1 MDKNRSEDKMKTLQK
16 FSVNFLVILLTLT
29 FLFQYSSYAQ
39 QSERKVLREFVSKE
53 ELVSMAQTTSFDR
66 ALTVLSD
73 VSKKF
78 LGKII
83 IDPYK
88 RSAPIGVDI
97 QGMHWQDA
105 FEWIL
110 RANNL
115 WYTEY
120 QDYFEITGAKGVV
133 AATETGGAARG
144 EQFGKEPVTK
154 DSREIRISAVFFNVD
169 LNKLHETGVN
179 WRIFRSNPDDKFSS
193 LTLDQQTIQKLG
205 DTTVFSAS
213 LKGLDLNFG
222 NIDAIVR
229 LFSETN
235 LGEVITS
242 PQIIVRSSEKGKI
255 QVGDDISVKKKDFA
269 GNTVIELIPTGTIIE
284 VTPHYIK
291 EGDVEY
297 VYLDLAVE
305 RSVIT
310 SAGEAPTI
318 SRTKGQTSMLM
329 LDGEEVVLGGLYST
343 FENTVRTG
351 IPVLKDLPWWVFGLR
366 YIFGY
371 DKEQTTK
378 KELTILLKSEIVP
391 TLEERMSKKVKENPF
406 EIQRQKFERD
416 VERYKGKK
424 N

>member
-1 MDKNRSEDKMKTLQK
+1 
-16 FSVNFLVILLTLT
+16 
-29 FLFQYSSYAQ
+29 
-39 QSERKVLREFVSKE
+39 
-53 ELVSMAQTTSFDR
+53 MAQTTSFDR

-193 LTLDQQTIQKLG
+193 
-205 DTTVFSAS
+205 
-213 LKGLDLNFG
+213 
-222 NIDAIVR
+222 
-229 LFSETN
+229 
-235 LGEVITS
+235 
-242 PQIIVRSSEKGKI
+242 
-255 QVGDDISVKKKDFA
+255 
-269 GNTVIELIPTGTIIE
+269 
-284 VTPHYIK
+284 
-291 EGDVEY
+291 
-297 VYLDLAVE
+297 
-305 RSVIT
+305 
-310 SAGEAPTI
+310 
-318 SRTKGQTSMLM
+318 
-329 LDGEEVVLGGLYST
+329 YSDR
-343 FENTVRTG
+343 V
-351 IPVLKDLPWWVFGLR
+351 
-366 YIFGY
+366 
-371 DKEQTTK
+371 
-378 KELTILLKSEIVP
+378 
-391 TLEERMSKKVKENPF
+391 
-406 EIQRQKFERD
+406 
-416 VERYKGKK
+416 
-424 N
+424 